1 MRDRPT
7 GPQSEEDQAGA
18 PALQPQPE
26 RRRWPREPASQGP
39 SRSVAPPALTP
50 MHFSTREL
58 RPAEQFQAW
67 RAHMAPLVEVRLAD
81 GIPVEGG
88 FVADQTA
95 WHFGNLLIV
104 QQQAPGHSYLRPQA
118 MLRASPIDHWYVELL
133 RSGMTWTE
141 VDRRVT
147 ENSPGRLAF
156 RSLGYPFRGRATAA
170 DAVLLFMPYEL
181 FADDAAVLGETN
193 NLVLSGN
200 LADLLINYINGIEPR
215 LDRLTAEEI
224 PRIVHTVHDMV
235 VACVASSARPDGAG
249 AQTNKGMMER
259 AHRYIHLNLH
269 SPGLTPDAIG
279 RAIGVSRT
287 RLYQLFEASGG
298 VLNYI
303 RRRRLQQA
311 HAALSDPADSRPIAE
326 IAEAA
331 GFDVAANFTRAF
343 SHEYGASPRE
353 IRKAAAVEQRPVA
366 PVAPAGRHRGSTIG
380 DWLKALG
387 S

>member
-7 GPQSEEDQAGA
+7 GPGSEEDEAVA
-18 PALQPQPE
+18 PATQPQPE
-26 RRRWPREPASQGP
+26 RRRWPRDAPIEA
-39 SRSVAPPALTP
+39 SRSAASPALTP
-50 MHFSTREL
+50 LHFSTRNL
-58 RPAEQFQAW
+58 RPDEQFQAW
-67 RAHMAPLVEVRLAD
+67 RAHMAPLVEVRLPD
-81 GIPVEGG
+81 NIPPEDG
-88 FVADQTA
+88 FVAEQTA
-95 WHFGNLLIV
+95 WHCGNLLIV
-104 QQQAPGHSYLRPQA
+104 QQRAPGHSYLRPQA

-141 VDRRVT
+141 VDRRVA
-147 ENSPGRLAF
+147 ENGPGRLVF

-170 DAVLLFMPYEL
+170 ESVLLFMPYEL
-181 FADDAAVLGETN
+181 FADDAAVFGETN

-224 PRIVHTVHDMV
+224 PRIVQTVHDMV
-235 VACVASSARPDGAG
+235 VACVASSARPDAG
-249 AQTNKGMMER
+249 GLQTNKGMMER

-269 SPGLTPDAIG
+269 SAELTPDAIA

-343 SHEYGASPRE
+343 SHEFGVSPRE
-353 IRKAAAVEQRPVA
+353 IRKAAATERPVA
-366 PVAPAGRHRGSTIG
+366 PAVPAGRHRGSTIG

-387 S
+387 T

>member
-1 MRDRPT
+1 
-7 GPQSEEDQAGA
+7 
-18 PALQPQPE
+18 
-26 RRRWPREPASQGP
+26 
-39 SRSVAPPALTP
+39 
-50 MHFSTREL
+50 
-58 RPAEQFQAW
+58 
-67 RAHMAPLVEVRLAD
+67 MAPLVEVRLPD
-81 GIPVEGG
+81 SIPPENG

-95 WHFGNLLIV
+95 WHCGNLLIV
-104 QQQAPGHSYLRPQA
+104 QQRAPGHSYLRPQA

-141 VDRRVT
+141 VDRRVG
-147 ENSPGRLAF
+147 ENGPGRLAF
-156 RSLGYPFRGRATAA
+156 RSLAYPFRGRATAA

-181 FADDAAVLGETN
+181 FADDIAVLGEAN

-200 LADLLINYINGIEPR
+200 LADLLITYIEGIVPR

-235 VACVASSARPDGAG
+235 VACVASSARPDAAG
-249 AQTNKGMMER
+249 PQTNKGMMER
-259 AHRYIHLNLH
+259 AHRHIHLNLH
-269 SPGLTPDAIG
+269 SAELTPDSIA
-279 RAIGVSRT
+279 RAIGISRT

-311 HAALSDPADSRPIAE
+311 YAALSDPTDHRPIAE

-343 SHEYGASPRE
+343 SHEFGVSPRE
-353 IRKAAAVEQRPVA
+353 IRKAAATERPVA

>member
-7 GPQSEEDQAGA
+7 GSESEADQAGA
-18 PALQPQPE
+18 AAQPQPE
-26 RRRWPREPASQGP
+26 RRRWPRDPPVQPIAPG
-39 SRSVAPPALTP
+39 VAPAALTP
-50 MHFSTREL
+50 LHFSTGEL
-58 RPAEQFQAW
+58 QPAEQFQAW
-67 RAHMAPLVEVRLAD
+67 RAHMAPLVEVRLPD
-81 GIPVEGG
+81 SIPPENG
-88 FVADQTA
+88 FVAEQTA
-95 WHFGNLLIV
+95 WHCGNLLIV
-104 QQQAPGHSYLRPQA
+104 QQRAPGHSYLRPQA

-141 VDRRVT
+141 VDRRVG
-147 ENSPGRLAF
+147 ENGPGRLAF
-156 RSLGYPFRGRATAA
+156 RSLAYPFRGRATAA

-181 FADDAAVLGETN
+181 FADDIVVLGEAN

-200 LADLLINYINGIEPR
+200 LADLLITYIEGIVPR

-235 VACVASSARPDGAG
+235 VACVASSARPDAAG
-249 AQTNKGMMER
+249 PQTNKGMMER
-259 AHRYIHLNLH
+259 AHRHIHLNLH
-269 SPGLTPDAIG
+269 TAELTPDSIA
-279 RAIGVSRT
+279 RAIGISRT

-311 HAALSDPADSRPIAE
+311 YAALSDPTDHRPIAE

-343 SHEYGASPRE
+343 SHEFGVSPRE
-353 IRKAAAVEQRPVA
+353 IRKAAATERPVA

-387 S
+387 N

>member
-7 GPQSEEDQAGA
+7 GSGSEADQGGA
-18 PALQPQPE
+18 ATQPE
-26 RRRWPREPASQGP
+26 RRRWPREAPVQP
-39 SRSVAPPALTP
+39 ISRSVAPATLTP
-50 MHFSTREL
+50 MHFSTGEL
-58 RPAEQFQAW
+58 PPAEQFHAW
-67 RAHMAPLVEVRLAD
+67 RTHMAPLVEVRLPD
-81 GIPVEGG
+81 SIPAENG
-88 FVADQTA
+88 FVAEQTA
-95 WHFGNLLIV
+95 WHCGNLLIV
-104 QQQAPGHSYLRPQA
+104 QQRAPGHSYLRPPA

-141 VDRRVT
+141 VDRRVG
-147 ENSPGRLAF
+147 ENGPGRLAF
-156 RSLGYPFRGRATAA
+156 RSLAYPFRGRTTAA

-181 FADDAAVLGETN
+181 FADDTAVLGEAN

-200 LADLLINYINGIEPR
+200 LADLLITYIEGFVPR
-215 LDRLTAEEI
+215 LDRLTAEEM

-235 VACVASSARPDGAG
+235 VACVASSARPDAAG
-249 AQTNKGMMER
+249 PQTNKGMMER
-259 AHRYIHLNLH
+259 AHRHIHLNLH
-269 SPGLTPDAIG
+269 SAELTPDSIA
-279 RAIGVSRT
+279 RAIGISRT

-311 HAALSDPADSRPIAE
+311 YAALSDPTDNRPIAE

-343 SHEYGASPRE
+343 SHEFGASPRE
-353 IRKAAAVEQRPVA
+353 IRKTAATERPVA